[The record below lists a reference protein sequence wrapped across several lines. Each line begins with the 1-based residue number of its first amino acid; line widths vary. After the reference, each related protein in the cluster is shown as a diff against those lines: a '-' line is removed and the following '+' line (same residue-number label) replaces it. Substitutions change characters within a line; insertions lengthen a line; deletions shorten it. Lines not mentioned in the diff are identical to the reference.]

1 MTCVLAV
8 TWLARPGEEELIRQ
22 ILRTMVEA
30 TNQEPGCVQY
40 EANCSVEDP
49 LRFFLYEVYLDE
61 AALEE
66 HQRSEHFQRNVV
78 KEALPLLQSRE
89 RLLYRP
95 L

>member
-8 TWLARPGEEELIRQ
+8 TWLARPGEEERITQ
-22 ILRTMVEA
+22 ILRTMVES
-30 TNQEPGCVQY
+30 TNREPGCVQY
-40 EANCSVEDP
+40 EANRSDENP
-49 LRFFLYEVYLDE
+49 LRFFLYEVYRDE

-66 HQRSEHFQRNVV
+66 HQRSEHFQRHVV

-89 RLLYRP
+89 RVFYRP